1 VALALLASSGALTS
15 DFSAFEDEPAH
26 LMSSLMLR
34 DYLVSGLPG
43 APLAWA
49 KDYYLHYPKVTIGH
63 WPPLLPALL
72 GAWTTVLGDSHF
84 AILSF
89 FCVLAAAVATTIHA
103 GARALAGPG
112 IAALAGLAWLLVPV
126 VQRYGHMTLTELLLA
141 LFCTLSVLAFARFL
155 EHARARDSLLFALF
169 AVAAILTKGS
179 GVFLALVPP
188 LAIAMTGRWRLL
200 VRPALWLAPLVVGLC
215 TAPWYV
221 ATIGISTS
229 SWVGGSRPTLAHAW
243 RALGFYP
250 RELFLIAGPLVGG
263 LALVGLAAALASKA
277 RRGAWAAQAAWV
289 PSLILC
295 HMLVS
300 TGPQARHLVLLVPVW
315 LMFAACGARFLAERL
330 PRLALGRVHLAPAA
344 FALALVP
351 FLDIERKDCRGYAE
365 AARKIIADDAL
376 ELDRVLIDSDSR
388 GEGGFVTAVA
398 LNEARPGHIVLR
410 ASKVLAYSDWMGTRV
425 EPLFGSDDDMQRWL
439 AEHGVEIVA
448 IDDSIDL
455 TRLFEHD
462 RMLRR
467 VVSGNPAWSP
477 YASIDLVRDGART
490 AAGLKLYRQAFPAG
504 FAARPLRF
512 EDVVGRE
519 LPTVGKSGTP
529 AGK

>member
-1 VALALLASSGALTS
+1 VAVTLLVLSGALAS
-15 DFSAFEDEPAH
+15 DFSGFEDEPAH

-34 DYLVSGLPG
+34 DYLVGGLPG
-43 APLAWA
+43 PPVAWA

-63 WPPLLPALL
+63 WPPVLPALL
-72 GAWTTVLGDSHF
+72 GAWTTVCGTSHF
-84 AILSF
+84 AILSC
-89 FCVLAAAVATTIHA
+89 FCVLAAAVATTIHV
-103 GARALAGPG
+103 GARALVGSG

-141 LFCTLSVLAFARFL
+141 LFCTLAVLAFARFL
-155 EHARARDSLLFALF
+155 EDARARHSLCFALF

-188 LAIAMTGRWRLL
+188 LALAMTGRWRLL
-200 VRPALWLAPLVVGLC
+200 ARPALWLAPLVVGLC
-215 TAPWYV
+215 TAPWYL
-221 ATIGISTS
+221 ATIEISTS

-243 RALGFYP
+243 RALGYYP

-263 LALVGLAAALASKA
+263 LALVGLAAALASRE
-277 RRGAWAAQAAWV
+277 RRCKWAAQAAWL

-295 HMLVS
+295 HMVVS
-300 TGPQARHLVLLVPVW
+300 TGPQTRHLVLLVPVW
-315 LMFAACGARFLAERL
+315 LSFAALGARFLAERL

-365 AARKIIADDAL
+365 AARMIIGDSSL
-376 ELDRVLIDSDSR
+376 VTRRLLIDSDSR
-388 GEGGFVTAVA
+388 GEGGFVSAIA
-398 LNEARPGHIVLR
+398 LNEQRPGHVVLR
-410 ASKVLAYSDWMGTRV
+410 GSKVLAYSDWMGTKV
-425 EPLFGSDDDMQRWL
+425 EPLFGDEDAMQAWL
-439 AEHGVEIVA
+439 AEYGVEIVA

-467 VVSGNPAWSP
+467 LVSSRAAWSP
-477 YASIDLVRDGART
+477 YASIDMVRDGVRT
-490 AAGLKLYRQAFPAG
+490 EAGLKLFRQALPAEHEPS
-504 FAARPLRF
+504 PLRF

-519 LPTVGKSGTP
+519 LP
-529 AGK
+529 AGHY